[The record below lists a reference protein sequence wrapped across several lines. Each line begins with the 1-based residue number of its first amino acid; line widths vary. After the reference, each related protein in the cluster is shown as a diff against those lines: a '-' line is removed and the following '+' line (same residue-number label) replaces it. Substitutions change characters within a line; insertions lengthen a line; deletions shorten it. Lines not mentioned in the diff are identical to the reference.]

1 MESKPMKNMKKKD
14 KMNVPESKGPVPTI
28 LKVKDLEE
36 DSRFAGIHDH
46 LPKMPCLALLIG
58 SVRSGKSNLLV
69 NFFCND
75 SFYKGMFD
83 TVRII
88 STTLGTDNKGQ
99 LLNEYFDC
107 DDHYEDYM
115 IDAIKQEQSMY
126 PRDERPSYALVLD
139 DVLTQDFSKSNGVS
153 FFATRFRHYCDF
165 YCIATQ
171 SFRAVS
177 GLIRNN
183 ANAIFICRQQNQ
195 KELFKIGEEYGD
207 TVGGMDNFIKLYKE
221 IHKIPYQ
228 VMYLDLQSNPARV
241 LRNFEEVLWQ
251 GDESESPDLG

>member
-1 MESKPMKNMKKKD
+1 MEAKVKEDKPMKKIPKKEQ
-14 KMNVPESKGPVPTI
+14 MNVPKI
-28 LKVKDLEE
+28 LKVKDVEE
-36 DSRFAGIHDH
+36 DGRFAGIHDH

-69 NFFCND
+69 NFFCNE

-83 TVRII
+83 SVRII

-115 IDAIKQEQSMY
+115 IDAIKAEQSMY
-126 PRDERPSYALVLD
+126 PRDARPSYALVLD
-139 DVLTQDFSKSNGVS
+139 DVLTQDFSKSNNVS
-153 FFATRFRHYCDF
+153 FFATRFRHYIDF

-195 KELFKIGEEYGD
+195 KELFKISEEYGD
-207 TVGGMDNFIKLYKE
+207 TIGGHDNFIKLYKE
-221 IHKIPYQ
+221 IHKEPYM
-228 VMYLDLQSNPARV
+228 VMYIDLQSNPARV

-251 GDESESPDLG
+251 GDDSHNIDGDLS

>member
-1 MESKPMKNMKKKD
+1 MDSKEDKPMKNMKKKD
-14 KMNVPESKGPVPTI
+14 KMYVGDPPVI

-36 DSRFAGIHDH
+36 DSRFSGIHDH

-107 DDHYEDYM
+107 EDHYEDYM

-153 FFATRFRHYCDF
+153 FFATRFRHYIDF

-183 ANAIFICRQQNQ
+183 ANSIFICRQQNQ
-195 KELFKIGEEYGD
+195 KELFKISEEYSA
-207 TVGGMDNFIKLYKE
+207 TVGGHDNFIKLYKE

-228 VMYLDLQSNPARV
+228 VMYLDLQSNPARI
-241 LRNFEEVLWQ
+241 LRNFEEVLWS
-251 GDESESPDLG
+251 GDESQSQDLS

>member
-1 MESKPMKNMKKKD
+1 MEDKPDEKPMKKIPKKEQ
-14 KMNVPESKGPVPTI
+14 MSVPKI

-36 DSRFAGIHDH
+36 DSRFAGIHPN

-107 DDHYEDYM
+107 SDHYEDYM
-115 IDAIKQEQSMY
+115 IDAIKEEQSMY

-153 FFATRFRHYCDF
+153 YFATRFRHYCDF

-183 ANAIFICRQQNQ
+183 ANAIFICRQQNS
-195 KELFKIGEEYGD
+195 KELIKIGEEYGD
-207 TVGGMDNFIKLYKE
+207 SVGGMDNFIKMYKE

-228 VMYLDLQSNPARV
+228 IMYLDMSSNPARV
-241 LRNFEEVLWQ
+241 LRNFEEVMWE
-251 GDESESPDLG
+251 GDQSESPDLN